1 MEVLIFDLSGKM
13 AHFRKYYTNSSSLTY
28 YFPPRTVIIGLIA
41 GLIGKE
47 RDSYYEI
54 FSKDKAYVGI
64 SIKSNIKK
72 IIQTVNYIWAE
83 KLSDLNLSK
92 GQHTQIPLEIITPQ
106 NFDDSIKYR
115 IYFYHK
121 EKEIYERIIDAVK
134 NKNIV
139 YPPYLGIAEF
149 TANIKF
155 LDIVKPEI
163 KSDKKVIID
172 TVVNLDYLNDCKLVS
187 KENCV
192 YIKERMP
199 YDFKKGRILNE
210 PPKDFVVEIKNGKI
224 DIESENEI
232 QYYFLDYK
240 SNKENILFM

>member
-1 MEVLIFDLSGKM
+1 LEILIFDLSGKM

-64 SIKSNIKK
+64 SVKSNIKK

-121 EKEIYERIIDAVK
+121 ENEIYERIIDAVK
-134 NKNIV
+134 NKKIV

-149 TANIKF
+149 AANIEF

-163 KSDKKVIID
+163 KSDKKLTID
-172 TVVNLDYLNDCKLVS
+172 TVVNLDYLNDCRLIS

-192 YIKERMP
+192 YVKERMP
-199 YDFKKGRILNE
+199 YDFEKGRILSE
-210 PPKDFVVEIKNGKI
+210 PPKDFVIEIKNGKI
-224 DIESENEI
+224 EIESENEI

-240 SNKENILFM
+240 LNKENILFM

>member
-1 MEVLIFDLSGKM
+1 MEILIFDILGKM

-41 GLIGKE
+41 GLVGKE

-106 NFDDSIKYR
+106 NFDDLIRYR

-121 EKEIYERIIDAVK
+121 EKEIFERSIDAVK
-134 NKNIV
+134 NKKIV
-139 YPPYLGIAEF
+139 YPPYLGITEF
-149 TANIKF
+149 AANIEF
-155 LDIVKPEI
+155 LDIITPEI
-163 KSDKKVIID
+163 KSDKKLIID
-172 TVVNLDYLNDCKLVS
+172 TVVNLDYLNDCKLLS
-187 KENCV
+187 KENFV
-192 YIKERMP
+192 YIKEKMP
-199 YDFKKGRILNE
+199 YDFKEGRILSE
-210 PPKDFVVEIKNGKI
+210 PPKDFVVEIKNGKVE
-224 DIESENEI
+224 IEAEKEL
-232 QYYFLDYK
+232 QFYFLDYK
-240 SNKENILFM
+240 LNKENILFM

>member
-1 MEVLIFDLSGKM
+1 LEILIFDLSGKM

-64 SIKSNIKK
+64 SVKSNIKK

-121 EKEIYERIIDAVK
+121 ENEIYERIIDAVK
-134 NKNIV
+134 NKKIV

-149 TANIKF
+149 AANIEF

-163 KSDKKVIID
+163 KV
-172 TVVNLDYLNDCKLVS
+172 
-187 KENCV
+187 
-192 YIKERMP
+192 
-199 YDFKKGRILNE
+199 
-210 PPKDFVVEIKNGKI
+210 IKN
-224 DIESENEI
+224 
-232 QYYFLDYK
+232 
-240 SNKENILFM
+240 